1 MQDYDREKLEQ
12 EGWKRQTAIDEPR
25 LSELVEFYK
34 ELSFE
39 VILLPFDPE
48 QEPSECTTCF
58 EDADRYRVIYT
69 RKKT

>member
-1 MQDYDREKLEQ
+1 MQDHNREKLEQ
-12 EGWKRQTAIDEPR
+12 EGWQRQTVTDEPR

-39 VILLPFDPE
+39 VLLVPFDPKK
-48 QEPSECTTCF
+48 EPAGCTECFDDSGKTKI
-58 EDADRYRVIYT
+58 IYT